1 MSEKVESLDEF
12 DQLSLLLDELNA
24 GRQPQPYTDD
34 EETAELLLV
43 ADLLRHEG
51 GPVIPPKHILDKTV
65 DRALAGITQSQ
76 PKPARSWW
84 YSGTFSAAAAALV
97 ILGLQLFPS
106 WQQQQSP
113 IVISPPSAAHE
124 QVSPQTSASTSI
136 PPATNDIQPM
146 ANELPAKQAE
156 PARLAPAA
164 QPSATMPPVIAQP
177 AAETSPIQAAASPEQ
192 SQLRAPAPMI
202 AQQPPGDT
210 AASREQ
216 TNPSVTAKA
225 AEKAR
230 SYSYTKSI
238 NLERSTASIP
248 ENFSPTLTPLT
259 LPGKTA
265 DVITVDKESGSVRQ
279 VFFKGT
285 PQEITITQR
294 VPSANSSV
302 TTESSRLPS
311 TADKAADT
319 RKTSLTTVQLTID
332 GQDVL
337 IEGRRSQQEL
347 LQLVESLR

>member
-51 GPVIPPKHILDKTV
+51 GPVIPPKHILDQTV
-65 DRALAGITQSQ
+65 DRALDGITQNQ

-84 YSGTFSAAAAALV
+84 YSGAFSAAAAALV

-106 WQQQQSP
+106 WQQQQPP

-124 QVSPQTSASTSI
+124 QAAPQTPASTSI
-136 PPATNDIQPM
+136 PPATNDIQPT
-146 ANELPAKQAE
+146 ANELPAKHPE

-164 QPSATMPPVIAQP
+164 QPPATTPLVVAQP
-177 AAETSPIQAAASPEQ
+177 AADTLPVQAAASPEQ
-192 SQLRAPAPMI
+192 PQPPAPAPML

-216 TNPSVTAKA
+216 TKPPVTAKA

-248 ENFSPTLTPLT
+248 ENFTPPLTPLT
-259 LPGKTA
+259 LPGITA
-265 DVITVDKESGSVRQ
+265 DVITIDKESGSVRQ
-279 VFFKGT
+279 VFFKST

-294 VPSANSSV
+294 IPSANSTV
-302 TTESSRLPS
+302 IPESSHLPHA
-311 TADKAADT
+311 TDKAANT
-319 RKTSLTTVQLTID
+319 KQTSLTTIQLTID

>member
-51 GPVIPPKHILDKTV
+51 GPVIPPKHILDQTV
-65 DRALAGITQSQ
+65 DRALDGITQNQ

-84 YSGTFSAAAAALV
+84 YSGAFSAAAAALV

-106 WQQQQSP
+106 WQQQQPP

-124 QVSPQTSASTSI
+124 QAAPQTPASTSI
-136 PPATNDIQPM
+136 PPATNDIQPT
-146 ANELPAKQAE
+146 ANELPAKHPE

-164 QPSATMPPVIAQP
+164 QPPATTPLVVAQP
-177 AAETSPIQAAASPEQ
+177 AADTLPVQAAASPEQ
-192 SQLRAPAPMI
+192 P
-202 AQQPPGDT
+202 QPP
-210 AASREQ
+210 
-216 TNPSVTAKA
+216 VTAKA

-248 ENFSPTLTPLT
+248 ENFTPPLTPLT
-259 LPGKTA
+259 LPGITA
-265 DVITVDKESGSVRQ
+265 DVITIDKESGSVRQ
-279 VFFKGT
+279 VFFKST

-294 VPSANSSV
+294 VPAANSAV
-302 TTESSRLPS
+302 TPESSHLPHA
-311 TADKAADT
+311 TDKAANT
-319 RKTSLTTVQLTID
+319 KQTSLTTIQLTID